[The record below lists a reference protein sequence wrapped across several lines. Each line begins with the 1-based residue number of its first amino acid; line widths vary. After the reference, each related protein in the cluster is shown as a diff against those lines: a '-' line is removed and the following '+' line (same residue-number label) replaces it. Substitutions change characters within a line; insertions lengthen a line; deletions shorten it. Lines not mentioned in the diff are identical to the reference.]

1 MRIRR
6 TILAAVAAGAVLL
19 VLGRAF
25 AFAYTE
31 HAWYAALGAGS
42 LWTER
47 LADTVIL
54 HASAFIVAGAFA
66 LANFSAVRHSIL
78 SLVLPRRLANV
89 EFAEAVPPRRL
100 DWAAVALAL
109 LVGLAAAAA
118 VPQWT
123 ALAMVRAR
131 PQFRETDPY
140 HLVDLGFYTSWLPF
154 EMQLHRWAWIVVLVT
169 TLAVIALYALTPG
182 LRWESGMVR
191 MTTYVRRHLS
201 TLAAVIL
208 LMLAWRARLASHTL
222 LFDGSGPG
230 GAFTAV
236 DHRWLLPANVILSI
250 GTIAAAALFLWS
262 AWSRQIVLSFAAL
275 TGVLLLWL
283 GVRQLLPLVMR
294 SPAPDTRAAAVSD
307 APYAATR
314 EAFTRRA
321 FDLSDGSLPAER
333 DHPGSVIARS
343 PHVLRLTA
351 MAHITPGARGY
362 LVVGNDLG
370 AAAPA
375 LDGTPSRIAHAW
387 AEQDSRLLSGE
398 LPPQPAILRIR
409 DVGQRVQRLAPVFAQ
424 GSRPAAVF
432 RADTLFWVTD
442 LYSASITYPLSRRF
456 IVAGERRGYFRH
468 AATAYTH
475 GTTGAVTILMT
486 PSPDPIA
493 RAWQARFPEVYRRQ
507 TSASAWIEELE
518 LQPNLPVPAPGASDS
533 VFRARVR
540 QLYLRMR
547 GALSS
552 SDLAGF
558 GVAFDSL
565 GLLLRSADTTAR

>member
-1 MRIRR
+1 MRLRR

-31 HAWYAALGAGS
+31 HVWYAALGAGS
-42 LWTER
+42 LWAEQLVDAT
-47 LADTVIL
+47 LL
-54 HASAFIVAGAFA
+54 HAAAFVMAGAFA

-100 DWAAVALAL
+100 DRAAVMLAL

-118 VPQWT
+118 VPPWT

-140 HLVDLGFYTSWLPF
+140 HQLDLGFYTSWLPF

-208 LMLAWRARLASHTL
+208 LMLAWRARLTSHTM
-222 LFDGSGPG
+222 LFEGSGPG
-230 GAFTAV
+230 AAFTAV

-250 GTIAAAALFLWS
+250 GTIVAAALFLWS
-262 AWSRQIVLSFAAL
+262 AWSRQIVLSFTAL
-275 TGVLLLWL
+275 TGVLILWL
-283 GVRQLLPLVMR
+283 GIRQLLPLVVR
-294 SPAPDTRAAAVSD
+294 SPAVDTRAAVVAD

-321 FDLSDGSLPAER
+321 FDLSDGPLPAER

-343 PHVLRLTA
+343 PQVVRLSA
-351 MAHITPGARGY
+351 MAHVTPGARGY
-362 LVVGNDLG
+362 LIVGNELG
-370 AAAPA
+370 AAAPS
-375 LDGTPSRIAHAW
+375 LDGTLSRIAHAW
-387 AEQDSRLLSGE
+387 TEQDSRLLSRE

-409 DVGQRVQRLAPVFAQ
+409 DVGQRVQRVAPVFAQ
-424 GSRPAAVF
+424 GARPAAVF
-432 RADTLFWVTD
+432 RADTLYWMTE
-442 LYSASITYPLSRRF
+442 LYSASTTYPLSRRF
-456 IVAGERRGYFRH
+456 IIAGQRRGYFRH

-475 GTTGAVTILMT
+475 GTTGAVTILMSS
-486 PSPDPIA
+486 SPDPIA
-493 RAWQARFPEVYRRQ
+493 RAWQARFPEIYRRQ
-507 TSASAWIEELE
+507 SFAWIDELE
-518 LQPNLPVPAPGASDS
+518 LQPNLPLPPASASDS

-547 GALSS
+547 GALSA

-565 GLLLRSADTTAR
+565 GLLLRGADTTAR

>member
-1 MRIRR
+1 M
-6 TILAAVAAGAVLL
+6 AAGAVLL

-31 HAWYAALGAGS
+31 HVWYAALGAGS
-42 LWTER
+42 LWAEQLVDAT
-47 LADTVIL
+47 LL
-54 HASAFIVAGAFA
+54 HAAAFVMAGAFA

-100 DWAAVALAL
+100 DRAAVMLAL

-118 VPQWT
+118 VPPWT

-140 HLVDLGFYTSWLPF
+140 HQLDLGFYTSWLPF

-208 LMLAWRARLASHTL
+208 LMLAWRARLTSHTM
-222 LFDGSGPG
+222 LFEGSGPG
-230 GAFTAV
+230 AAFTAV

-250 GTIAAAALFLWS
+250 GTIVAAALFLWS
-262 AWSRQIVLSFAAL
+262 AWSRQIVLSFTAL
-275 TGVLLLWL
+275 TGVLILWL
-283 GVRQLLPLVMR
+283 GIRQLLPLVVR
-294 SPAPDTRAAAVSD
+294 SPAVDTRAAVVAD

-321 FDLSDGSLPAER
+321 FDLSDGPLPAER

-343 PHVLRLTA
+343 PQVVRLSA
-351 MAHITPGARGY
+351 MAHVTPGARGY
-362 LVVGNDLG
+362 LIVGNELG
-370 AAAPA
+370 AAAPS
-375 LDGTPSRIAHAW
+375 LDGTLSRIAHAW
-387 AEQDSRLLSGE
+387 TEQDSRLLSRE

-409 DVGQRVQRLAPVFAQ
+409 DVGQRVQRVAPVFAQ
-424 GSRPAAVF
+424 GARPAAVF
-432 RADTLFWVTD
+432 RADTLYWMTE
-442 LYSASITYPLSRRF
+442 LYSASTTYPLSRRF
-456 IVAGERRGYFRH
+456 IIAGQRRGYFRH

-475 GTTGAVTILMT
+475 GTTGAVTILMSN
-486 PSPDPIA
+486 SPDPIA
-493 RAWQARFPEVYRRQ
+493 RAWQARFPEIYRRQ
-507 TSASAWIEELE
+507 SFAWIDELE
-518 LQPNLPVPAPGASDS
+518 LQPNLPLPPASASDS

-547 GALSS
+547 GALSA

-565 GLLLRSADTTAR
+565 GLLLRGADTTAR